1 MIRRVAVVPHPPVL
15 VPQLT
20 AGGAEEIE
28 PLRSA
33 CLAAAGWLADG
44 GPRWVA
50 VGAHQGPRERLCNAV
65 GTFRGYGA
73 DITVALGE
81 RDARVPDPDL
91 PLPALVAGWLRGRA
105 APATPVWMELVPG
118 DLPAAR
124 CRALGGQLAAE
135 LAGAAPVG
143 LLVLGDG
150 AATHTAKAPGYLDE
164 RAAGFEAAARDALAA
179 ADPAALLGLDADLA
193 AELLATGRAAWQ
205 VLAGAALATGTWSG
219 QLLYS
224 AAPYGVGYHVAA
236 WER

>member
-15 VPQLT
+15 VPELT

-28 PLRSA
+28 PLRAA
-33 CLAAAGWLADG
+33 CLAAAGWLADEC
-44 GPRWVA
+44 PRWVA
-50 VGAHQGPRERLCNAV
+50 VGAHEGRRERLDEAV

-73 DITVALGE
+73 DVTVALGE
-81 RDARVPDPDL
+81 RDGRVPDSDL

-105 APATPVWMELVPG
+105 APATAVRVELVPA
-118 DLPAAR
+118 DLPAAH

-164 RAAGFEAAARDALAA
+164 RAAGFDDAARKALAA
-179 ADPAALLGLDADLA
+179 ADPVALLGLDADLA
-193 AELLATGRAAWQ
+193 TQLLAAGRAAWQ
-205 VLAGAALATGTWSG
+205 VLAGAALATGSWSG

-224 AAPYGVGYHVAA
+224 AAPYGVGYHVAL